1 MKHIHPIPR
10 KLALAIVMGACI
22 ATTPAVLAAEASERA
37 RALVQKYLLADT
49 HIDVPYRLHNHWEDV
64 TQATEQGEF
73 DAPRARAGGL
83 DLPFMSIYTPARLE
97 SEPGRWDGAWELAN
111 QLIDTVE
118 AMVGRA
124 PEDFTI
130 VTTPEE
136 AVAARASGR
145 IGLALGMENGSP
157 LEGQLAN
164 VAFFRDRGIS
174 YITLAHSV
182 SNHISDSSYDEAR
195 PNDGLSDFGREVVA
209 EMNRLGVMVDVSHLS
224 DKAFYDVL
232 DVSTVPVLATHSSA
246 RHFTPGF
253 ERNMSDD
260 MIRALAENGG
270 LIMINFGSSF
280 LTAEARGWYDRF
292 NAARDDWL
300 QGDGQAA
307 DADAR
312 AAFFDAY
319 RAQNPFPFANVEQ
332 TVAHF
337 VHVIDLVGVEHVGIG
352 SDYDGVGDSLPEG
365 LKDVS
370 TFPVL
375 VDALLEAGYS
385 ETDIASILGGNLLRV
400 WGEVLAGSD
409 AG

>member
-1 MKHIHPIPR
+1 MNQTFPNRPKSIALVATL
-10 KLALAIVMGACI
+10 LAAVATLPGAY
-22 ATTPAVLAAEASERA
+22 AAEASDRA
-37 RALVQKYLLADT
+37 KSIAQKYLLADT

-64 TQATEQGEF
+64 TGATEKGEF

-83 DLPFMSIYTPARLE
+83 DLPFMSIYTPASLE
-97 SEPGRWDGAWELAN
+97 ADGGAWQLAN

-118 AMVGRA
+118 AIVARA
-124 PEDFTI
+124 PETFVI
-130 VTTPEE
+130 VATPEQAIAAKE
-136 AVAARASGR
+136 AGK

-157 LEGQLAN
+157 LEGELAN
-164 VAFFRDRGIS
+164 VKFFRDRGIS
-174 YITLAHSV
+174 YITLAHSLA
-182 SNHISDSSYDEAR
+182 NHLSDSSYDEQR
-195 PNDGLSDFGREVVA
+195 PNEGLSDFGREVVA

-232 DVSTVPVLATHSSA
+232 DVSSVPVIASHSSA

-270 LIMINFGSSF
+270 LVMINFGSSF
-280 LTAEARGWYDRF
+280 LTAEARNWYDTF
-292 NAARDDWL
+292 NEARTAWSEGAGKDTGEDAAR
-300 QGDGQAA
+300 
-307 DADAR
+307 
-312 AAFFDAY
+312 AY
-319 RAQNPFPFANVEQ
+319 FNDYREQNPFPFASVEQ

-337 VHVIDLVGVEHVGIG
+337 VHVIDLVGVDYVGIG

-375 VDALLEAGYS
+375 IDALLEKGYS
-385 ETDIASILGGNLLRV
+385 EADIGKILGGNLLRV
-400 WGEVLAGSD
+400 WGEILADVD
-409 AG
+409 A